1 MADEEFAELGEINLS
16 HEILL
21 RSGVGPLPPGRS
33 AHGGGAVWGRSP
45 GSILPISQYRSMYAA
60 EPSRAAEA
68 EDIMG
73 HYGSR
78 SHRAKAG
85 LYYSPPGTSYTI
97 VERPPPPSVPL
108 PQPPKPRGTYLGSNG
123 ANYRSSEYRSS
134 SPSNNYRN
142 PSGHTNSS
150 SHSSHSHVNKK
161 GPLSPEQVLKM
172 LTSGIGGKKATDSEH
187 HQPRHRRLTPPD
199 IDQLPVRTINMNR
212 SADVNHGFGICVKGG
227 ANNPGKSTV
236 FYLFFRLSFVWHS
249 SPN

>member
-16 HEILL
+16 HELLL
-21 RSGVGPLPPGRS
+21 RSGAGPPGRC

-45 GSILPISQYRSMYAA
+45 GSILPISQYRSMYAT

-78 SHRAKAG
+78 ALRTKAG

-97 VERPPPPSVPL
+97 VERPPPPHVPL
-108 PQPPKPRGTYLGSNG
+108 PQPPKPRGTYLGSNN
-123 ANYRSSEYRSS
+123 ANYRPSEYRSS

-142 PSGHTNSS
+142 QSGHTNSS
-150 SHSSHSHVNKK
+150 SHSHSHVSKK

-172 LTSGIGGKKATDSEH
+172 LTSGIGSNKSGDSEH
-187 HQPRHRRLTPPD
+187 HHHHPRHRRLTPPD

-212 SADVNHGFGICVKGG
+212 SSDANHGFGICVKGG
-227 ANNPGKSTV
+227 ANNPGTSLHLFQHKSSHDTN
-236 FYLFFRLSFVWHS
+236 L
-249 SPN
+249 